1 MIQVAAY
8 CRVSTDKEDQANSF
22 DSQQN
27 YFKEYIS
34 KNPDWNLYEIY
45 ADEGISG
52 TSTRKRRQ
60 FNRMIRDAH
69 EGRFQLILT
78 KEVSRFSRNIVDTLS
93 YTREL
98 KRIGV
103 AVEFVTDN
111 INTMDGD
118 GELRLSIMATLAQDE
133 SRKTSNRV
141 VWGQT
146 RQMERGVVFGRSM
159 LGYEVTDGKLT
170 LEPNSAEVVRLIFQ
184 KYAVEQVGTSEIARF
199 LTREGYRTYRGST
212 KWKASAVLKILKNE
226 KYVGD
231 LVQKKTY
238 TPDYLTHEKRTNR
251 GEVPLICLENHHE
264 PIISREIWNL
274 AQERMQK
281 NNKHTE
287 GDGGH
292 SNRYVFSGKIKCA
305 VCGASF
311 VGRMRVLK
319 DGSKVRRWSCGTAT
333 TEGRAGCT
341 IGKLVRD
348 DDAMH
353 MLKTAVQSL
362 SVDTSEIIHNVTT
375 LVLEAIRATQAIV
388 DDKPDQ
394 LQFELERIQQKIEAV
409 LDSYFSGDISKDD
422 MLAMKTRYESQSRS
436 LKKRIEDAE
445 KQKALGNVVDSLR
458 ETIQS
463 EVAALLCFDKESEV
477 LCKTLLQDLTV
488 FPDRHME
495 LRLNDLPQVF
505 YFTE

>member
-22 DSQQN
+22 ESQQN
-27 YFKEYIS
+27 YFKDYIS
-34 KNPDWNLYEIY
+34 KNPDWYLYEIY
-45 ADEGISG
+45 ADEGLSG
-52 TSTRKRRQ
+52 TSTKKRKQ

-93 YTREL
+93 YTRDL

-146 RQMERGVVFGRSM
+146 RQMEKGVVFGRSM

-170 LEPNSAEVVRLIFQ
+170 VEPNGAEIVRLIFQ
-184 KYAVEQVGTSEIARF
+184 KYTIEQVGTSEIARF
-199 LTREGYRTYRGST
+199 LTREGYRTYRGSS

-238 TPDYLTHEKRTNR
+238 TPDYLTHEKKTNR

-274 AQERMQK
+274 AQERIQK
-281 NNKHTE
+281 NNKHRE
-287 GDGGH
+287 GDSGH

-311 VGRMRVLK
+311 VGRMKVLK
-319 DGSKVRRWSCGTAT
+319 DGTKIRRWSCGTAVN
-333 TEGRAGCT
+333 EGRAGCT
-341 IGKLVRD
+341 IGKLIRD

-353 MLKTAVQSL
+353 MLKIAAQSL
-362 SVDTSEIIHNVTT
+362 SMDTTEIIRNVTS
-375 LVLEAIRATQAIV
+375 LSLDAIRSTESST
-388 DDKPDQ
+388 DEKPDL
-394 LQFELERIQQKIEAV
+394 LQFELERIQHKKEAV
-409 LDSYFSGDISKDD
+409 LDSYFSGDISKED
-422 MLAMKTRYESQSRS
+422 MLAMKKRYESQSES
-436 LKKRIEDAE
+436 LKRRLEKAE
-445 KQKALGNVVDSLR
+445 EQKLLGNGAESLR
-458 ETIQS
+458 KAIQS
-463 EVAALLCFDKESEV
+463 EVTSLLCFDRESEI
-477 LCKTLLQDLTV
+477 LCKTLLDHLTV

-505 YFTE
+505 QFVG

>member
-1 MIQVAAY
+1 MIMVASY

-22 DSQQN
+22 ASQQR
-27 YFKEYIS
+27 YFKEYI
-34 KNPDWNLYEIY
+34 NRQPDWELYRVY
-45 ADEGISG
+45 ADEGLSG
-52 TSTRKRRQ
+52 TTTKKRIE
-60 FNRMIRDAH
+60 FNQMISDAKM
-69 EGRFQLILT
+69 GKFKIILT
-78 KEVSRFSRNIVDTLS
+78 KEVSRFSRNILDTIG

-98 KRIGV
+98 KTLGV
-103 AVEFVTDN
+103 GVLFLNDG
-111 INTMDGD
+111 INTLDSD
-118 GELRLSIMATLAQDE
+118 AELRLSIMGSIAQEE
-133 SRKTSNRV
+133 SRKTSTRV
-141 VWGQT
+141 KWGQT

-159 LGYEVTDGKLT
+159 LGYDVKGGKLT
-170 LEPNSAEVVRLIFQ
+170 INPEGAELVRLIFY
-184 KYAVEQVGTSEIARF
+184 KYGVEKKGTSIIAREMREAGY
-199 LTREGYRTYRGST
+199 LTFSGNPRWNNTHI
-212 KWKASAVLKILKNE
+212 VKILKNE

-238 TPDYLTHEKRTNR
+238 TPDYLTHQKKSNNGAEEK
-251 GEVPLICLENHHE
+251 VCLTNHHE
-264 PIISREIWNL
+264 AIIDRDLWNTVQ
-274 AQERMQK
+274 AEMAMR
-281 NNKHTE
+281 NRHNKL
-287 GDGGH
+287 GLGH
-292 SNRYVFSGKIKCA
+292 GNRYVFSGKIKCA